1 MQKFFDFIKKSTTAT
16 LAVREIKRIL
26 LESGY
31 TELSERDFESFS
43 DGGKHFVLRGTS
55 SIIAFRGKGKGGFMI
70 SASHADN
77 PALAVRYQENKPCVR
92 LSTEVYGGAIYYSW
106 LDRPLSVAG
115 AVSVRTEDGARILP
129 VDLERAV
136 ATIPSVAIHLNRTVN
151 DGIKLNPA
159 KDLLPILG
167 DYESRAS
174 LNEAIAE
181 KLNIRSEDIISTELY
196 LYNCEEPRLV
206 GLDGSLILSP
216 RLDDLSSVYSAL
228 TGFLSAEENDESIP
242 VLAVFDNEEVGSSTA
257 EGAASTFLHDTLLA
271 ISGDGASLR
280 ARLLDSLMLSADNA
294 HATHPS
300 HPELS
305 DSVATPELGR
315 GVAVKYNAN
324 KRYVTGLVADTAVRL
339 IAERAGV
346 PLQSYRNRADMPGGS
361 TLGAI
366 ATTKVSLPSVDI
378 GIPQLAMHS
387 ATETMAVRDLE
398 YMTSLHRAHF
408 SSRLLHT
415 PEGIALK

>member
-1 MQKFFDFIKKSTTAT
+1 MKEFFDFVKKSTTAN
-16 LAVREIKRIL
+16 LAVKEIKRIL
-26 LESGY
+26 TDAGY
-31 TELSERDFESFS
+31 TELSEREYECFS
-43 DGGKHFVLRGTS
+43 DGGRHFVIRGTGS
-55 SIIAFRGKGKGGFMI
+55 VIAFRGKGKGGFMI

-77 PALAVRYQENKPCVR
+77 PALAVRYQENKPYAR

-115 AVSVRTEDGARILP
+115 ACSVRTKEGAKICL

-151 DGIKLNPA
+151 DGVKLNPA
-159 KDLLPILG
+159 KDLLPIVG
-167 DYESRAS
+167 DFESRAS

-181 KLNIRSEDIISTELY
+181 KLGVKTEDIISTELY
-196 LYNCEEPRLV
+196 LYNADEPRLV

-216 RLDDLSSVYSAL
+216 RLDDLSSVYAAL
-228 TGFLSAEENDESIP
+228 SGFLSAEESGDSVP
-242 VLAVFDNEEVGSSTA
+242 VLAVFDNEEVGSATA
-257 EGAASTFLHDTLLA
+257 EGAASSFLHDTLLA
-271 ISGDGASLR
+271 ISGDEASLR
-280 ARLLDSLMLSADNA
+280 ARLLNSLMLSADNA
-294 HATHPS
+294 HALHPN

-305 DSVATPELGR
+305 DTAVAPELGR

-324 KRYVTGLVADTAVRL
+324 KRYATGLVADTALRL
-339 IAERAGV
+339 IAEKAGV

-366 ATTKVSLPSVDI
+366 ATTKVSVPCVDI

-387 ATETMAVRDLE
+387 ATETVAVRDLE
-398 YMTSLHRAHF
+398 YMTSLHRTLF
-408 SSRLLHT
+408 SSVLTRT
-415 PEGIALK
+415 PDGITLK